1 VLINSG
7 KDCVFENINVF
18 NELMINT
25 VKSKDDKFQFEGNQY
40 LVCSDGV
47 CVQTLI
53 NDRVLYRIFMDKK

>member
-1 VLINSG
+1 MLINSG